1 MHRGLWAIP
10 CAALIIWW
18 LGQYKDVWQAVASKR
33 NLAILTLTGAII
45 VFNWGFYVWSI
56 EMGRTLEA
64 SLGYYI
70 NPLMNVVMGYL
81 FLGERFNRLQMVAL
95 LLALIAVLIQT
106 FAAGVFPW
114 LGLMLATSFCIYG
127 FLRKTIAVGPTQGF
141 FIEVCIIA
149 IPLLLTQVWLV
160 NNGEAHFG
168 GTLPDTLLLMGLGLM
183 TTSALVFFALSIK
196 LLRYSTAGLL
206 QYISP
211 TLVFLTAVF
220 VFGEPMDSGSS
231 CPSSSCGLALRSIPG
246 RRSATNETAAAK
258 RKHWFSM
265 SGGCEHGEGC
275 WHDPD
280 TPVRASAN
288 LKNLPDRLQRH
299 FLVAVG
305 QAVFERRHHF
315 GRRLHHIHLELH
327 ALADETFFPHVL
339 EQRQIG
345 LPVVFDVAQDDRLG
359 VLVQLRPGRDL
370 GELFQRADAAGQC
383 CKSGGML
390 EHRHLALM
398 HALGDDQFVDAGEH
412 AFLAAQEFRDDAGHV
427 AARFEHGPG
436 HFAHEADAAAAIN
449 QANA

>member
-1 MHRGLWAIP
+1 MAAIEQTSKAGLTAAEKGVLYAVLAHLTWGAMAVYFGFMRHISPIEIAVHRGLWAIP

-33 NLAILTLTGAII
+33 NLAILTLTGSII

-81 FLGERFNRLQMVAL
+81 FLGERFNRLQLLAL

-220 VFGEPMDSGSS
+220 VFGEPMDSWKLLSFVVLWI
-231 CPSSSCGLALRSIPG
+231 GLAIYSW
-246 RRSATNETAAAK
+246 S
-258 RKHWFSM
+258 
-265 SGGCEHGEGC
+265 
-275 WHDPD
+275 
-280 TPVRASAN
+280 
-288 LKNLPDRLQRH
+288 
-299 FLVAVG
+299 
-305 QAVFERRHHF
+305 
-315 GRRLHHIHLELH
+315 
-327 ALADETFFPHVL
+327 
-339 EQRQIG
+339 
-345 LPVVFDVAQDDRLG
+345 
-359 VLVQLRPGRDL
+359 
-370 GELFQRADAAGQC
+370 
-383 CKSGGML
+383 
-390 EHRHLALM
+390 
-398 HALGDDQFVDAGEH
+398 
-412 AFLAAQEFRDDAGHV
+412 
-427 AARFEHGPG
+427 
-436 HFAHEADAAAAIN
+436 
-449 QANA
+449 